1 MSKKNFFIIAIIIE
15 TMIVC
20 FCSSADIGN
29 DILNII
35 ISNILITALLFFLG
49 KTLNGNMDN
58 CFKMIVVL
66 LITFATLKVIIIIYE
81 AIYTKGLINDVENMH
96 SSSFLENINSFDE
109 LYEAINISDKEKK
122 LITNKEFTKAFNDW
136 YEEYYTKTL
145 QYNIIRFTPLSGRSF
160 IEQARITNIIIEMV
174 TKKEEYFENSFQK
187 YKNYYKI
194 YEYYNGTAD
203 QMSSYRNEYIWHL
216 IVLFIIS
223 TFFEIFWLILLKKNL
238 TFRRI

>member
-109 LYEAINISDKEKK
+109 L
-122 LITNKEFTKAFNDW
+122 
-136 YEEYYTKTL
+136 
-145 QYNIIRFTPLSGRSF
+145 
-160 IEQARITNIIIEMV
+160 
-174 TKKEEYFENSFQK
+174 
-187 YKNYYKI
+187 
-194 YEYYNGTAD
+194 
-203 QMSSYRNEYIWHL
+203 
-216 IVLFIIS
+216 
-223 TFFEIFWLILLKKNL
+223 
-238 TFRRI
+238 